1 MRITLVAAAMTAA
14 VLSTAP
20 AFAQVPGYEAPR
32 ATVHVADLDLSRD
45 SGVKLFDRR
54 LWQAADALCAGTTA
68 ITPGAM
74 QQMRQCR
81 AAVIDQ
87 AAAKRDAAIRA
98 ARRPAAI
105 ALATTD

>member
-54 LWQAADALCAGTTA
+54 LWQAADALCTGSSV

-74 QQMRQCR
+74 QRQRQCR
-81 AAVIDQ
+81 AAVIEQ
-87 AAAKRDAAIRA
+87 AAAKRDGAIKA

-105 ALATTD
+105 AMVNAD